1 MEHPKDLTSVFTGS
15 RMETNVIIEI
25 LKDNDIP
32 VVAHNQ
38 FQEGLHAGFIDGLP
52 GDVKLMIEKE
62 DVEKAQMLIQEY
74 EKSIS

>member
-1 MEHPKDLTSVFTGS
+1 MENPKDLTNVFTGS

-38 FQEGLHAGFIDGLP
+38 FQEGLHAGFIDGIP
-52 GDVKLMIEKE
+52 GDVKLMVENE
-62 DVEKAQMLIQEY
+62 DEDKAKVLIKEY
-74 EKSIS
+74 EASIR